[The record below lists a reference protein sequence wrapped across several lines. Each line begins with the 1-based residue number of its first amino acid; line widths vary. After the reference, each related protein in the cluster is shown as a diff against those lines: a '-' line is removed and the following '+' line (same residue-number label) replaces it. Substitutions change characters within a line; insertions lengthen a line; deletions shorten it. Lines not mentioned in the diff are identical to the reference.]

1 MPQLTSQL
9 KSMQLFK
16 IITLVCLCL
25 FLNAPLAW
33 AIPIKIGMSATFT
46 GASRNLGIEL
56 YQGAMAYIENVNKSG
71 GINGNEILV
80 QVYDDKYEPLPALQ
94 NTIKLVEQ
102 DKVIALFNYVGT
114 PTVVQILPLLKKYAD
129 QNTLLFFPLTG
140 AQPHRQPPYSQYVF
154 NLRASYREETAG
166 IVDNLVKVGRKRI
179 AIFYQLDS
187 YGRSGWDGVLKA
199 LQKNDLD
206 IVEEATYRRG
216 ATFETSFKPQVE
228 AIKKATPDAIIS
240 IGSYQA
246 CAGFIR
252 DARNAGLNIPI
263 ANVSFVGSES
273 LLKLLVE
280 AAGQSGRDYTRNLI
294 NSQVVPSY
302 EDLSLPAV
310 EEYRKLI
317 DAYRATPSKP
327 PIPSDYKPIRYSF
340 VSFEGFLNAKL
351 LVEILKLVPDLS
363 TPPDL
368 SPIVEKL
375 ENLDIGIGAPITFNS
390 QKHQALNTVYY
401 TTVESGIFIPIRD
414 WDKFAK

>member
-1 MPQLTSQL
+1 M
-9 KSMQLFK
+9 KLFK
-16 IITLVCLCL
+16 FITFTILCYLCL
-25 FLNAPLAW
+25 FFNPYLAW
-33 AIPIKIGMSATFT
+33 AVPIKIGMSATFT

-71 GINGNEILV
+71 GINGNEIVV

-102 DKVIALFNYVGT
+102 DQVISLFNYVGT
-114 PTVVQILPLLKKYAD
+114 PTVVQILPLLKKYAE

-154 NLRASYREETAG
+154 NLRASYREETGG
-166 IVDNLVKVGRKRI
+166 IVDNLVKVGHKRI
-179 AIFYQLDS
+179 AVFYQLDS

-216 ATFETSFKPQVE
+216 TTFDASFKAQVE
-228 AIKKATPDAIIS
+228 AIKKANPDAIIS

-252 DARNAGLNIPI
+252 DARDAGLNVPI

-273 LLKLLVE
+273 LLKLILE
-280 AAGQSGRDYTRNLI
+280 AGDKSGRDYTRNLI

-317 DAYRATPSKP
+317 DAYRSQPSKP
-327 PIPSDYKPIRYSF
+327 PVPDDYKPIRYSF
-340 VSFEGFLNAKL
+340 VSLEGFLNAKL
-351 LVEILKLVPDLS
+351 LVEILKSVPDFSL
-363 TPPDL
+363 PLDL
-368 SPIVEKL
+368 RPIVEKV
-375 ENLDIGIGAPITFNS
+375 ENLDIGIGVPITFS
-390 QKHQALNTVYY
+390 AQKHQALSNVYY
-401 TTVESGIFIPIRD
+401 TTVESKKFIPIRN
-414 WDKFAK
+414 WEKFTK

>member
-1 MPQLTSQL
+1 M
-9 KSMQLFK
+9 KLFK
-16 IITLVCLCL
+16 FITFSILCYLCL
-25 FLNAPLAW
+25 FLNPYLAW
-33 AIPIKIGMSATFT
+33 AVPIKIGMSATFT

-71 GINGNEILV
+71 GINGNEIV
-80 QVYDDKYEPLPALQ
+80 IQVYDDSYEPLPALK

-102 DKVIALFNYVGT
+102 DRVISLFNYVGT
-114 PTVVQILPLLKKYAD
+114 PTVVQILPLLKKYVE

-154 NLRASYREETAG
+154 NLRASYREETGG
-166 IVDNLVKVGRKRI
+166 IVDNLVKVGNKRI
-179 AIFYQLDS
+179 AVFYQLDS

-216 ATFETSFKPQVE
+216 TTFDTSFKSQVE
-228 AIKKATPDAIIS
+228 AIKKENPDAIIS

-252 DARNAGLNIPI
+252 DARDGGLNVPI

-273 LLKLLVE
+273 LLKLLLE
-280 AAGQSGRDYTRNLI
+280 AGDKSGRDYTRNLI
-294 NSQVVPSY
+294 NSQVIPSY

-317 DAYRATPSKP
+317 DAYRSQPSKP
-327 PIPSDYKPIRYSF
+327 PVPDDYKPIRYSF

-351 LVEILKLVPDLS
+351 LVEILKLVPDFSPGL
-363 TPPDL
+363 DL
-368 SPIVEKL
+368 RHIVEKV
-375 ENLDIGIGAPITFNS
+375 ENLDIGIGVPITFS
-390 QKHQALNTVYY
+390 AQKHQALSNVYY
-401 TTVESGIFIPIRD
+401 TTVESGIFIPIRN
-414 WDKFAK
+414 WEKFAK